1 MNIFNA
7 TRLKKK
13 LTKNKCLIISHQ
25 RTTMPTPTRRTLVS
39 FVSDPKSARFSCEIL
54 RSAEELFAW
63 AARRLRLVAVGDRTV
78 AAVAFDRW
86 CVFSSCL
93 LSHISRIACD
103 LCVITGSSDKIRRAF
118 FPRCFW
124 LALQT
129 YHAEQSPVFANFCTH
144 LASVKRSSR
153 RSQSH
158 CSTHYHRFFW
168 WILLGDFSVLIL
180 RECMLVFSW
189 AQFAC

>member
-1 MNIFNA
+1 
-7 TRLKKK
+7 
-13 LTKNKCLIISHQ
+13 
-25 RTTMPTPTRRTLVS
+25 MPTPTRRTSVS

-93 LSHISRIACD
+93 LSHISRIARD